1 MDDITLI
8 AVGDI
13 SLQTKNDKHP
23 FKAVESVL
31 KCKDILFGN
40 LETVLSN
47 RGKGAEKAVTL
58 YASPDKASYLK
69 EAGFDILN
77 IANNHILDLGM
88 EGFHNTLAA
97 LRQEELTFIGANDK
111 PDSSYAI
118 LEKKG
123 LRFGFLG
130 YCEGANS
137 LPKNEIWVNKI
148 DQTQILKDIEFIKS
162 ECDLVIVSLHWG
174 TENVFYPSP
183 KQISLARRL
192 IDNGASVILGHH
204 SHVVQGIERY
214 KHGLIA
220 YSLGNFQ
227 FDYKISCSKTNES
240 IVLCLD
246 FQNGLLENYRIV
258 PVVIDHNNIP
268 VILSDKSS
276 KRVKDHVKNISQPI
290 KDDQITWGWWF
301 EQIAAEYLSGN
312 MKSFIIRI
320 KRYGIK
326 HFLQCTRWLICP
338 FCLRCYAAIIR
349 LKLKKLVGKA

>member
-1 MDDITLI
+1 MLTLI

-13 SLQTKNDKHP
+13 SLQTKDDKHP

-31 KCKDILFGN
+31 KCKDILFAN
-40 LETVLSN
+40 LKTVLSN
-47 RGKGAEKAVTL
+47 RGKEAEKAVTL

-88 EGFHNTLAA
+88 EGFHNTLAV
-97 LRQEELTFIGANDK
+97 LRQEELAFIGANDK
-111 PDSSYAI
+111 SDSSYAI
-118 LEKKG
+118 LEKKEVK
-123 LRFGFLG
+123 FGFLG

-137 LPKNEIWVNKI
+137 LPENEIWVNQI
-148 DQTQILKDIEFIKS
+148 DQTQILRDIEFIKS
-162 ECDLVIVSLHWG
+162 ECDLIIVSLHWG

-183 KQISLARRL
+183 KQIGLARKL
-192 IDNGASVILGHH
+192 IDTGASVVLGHR

-227 FDYKISCSKTNES
+227 FDHKISYSKTNES
-240 IVLCLD
+240 IILRLD
-246 FQNGLLENYRIV
+246 FQNGLLEKLRLV
-258 PVVIDHNNIP
+258 PVAIDHNNIP
-268 VILSDKSS
+268 VVLSDKSS
-276 KRVKDHVKNISQPI
+276 ERVKDHLKNISKPI

-301 EQIAAEYLSGN
+301 ERIAGEYLSGN

-320 KRYGIK
+320 KRYGVK
-326 HFLQCTRWLICP
+326 HLLQCIKWLICP
-338 FCLRCYAAIIR
+338 FCLCCYAGIIR
-349 LKLKKLVGKA
+349 LELNKLVRK